1 MSSRLHR
8 KPGHP
13 YYIYALDYRETSSG
27 ICALHYLCH
36 ALNLEGFEAYVTG
49 TNVRNEQ
56 LKTPL
61 LTDEVIERHAAEQ
74 RVPIAVYP
82 EVVTGNPLNAQS
94 VVRYMLNREGV
105 INGNKVEAGEK
116 DLFFYYSSAFTPT
129 ISGQFDF
136 LTVPVLDT
144 EIFTTPKIQYPRVVS
159 YLYLNR
165 IPVEAV
171 DFSLLPEDVE
181 ILSMATPLSHDQLA
195 RKLQVAKTLYSF
207 ELSGTCTVAMLC
219 GCPAVKLNLPG
230 FEHLGFSEQNLAV
243 LKGAGFSRST
253 ELDAI
258 EAARQSL
265 PRVAEVYEE
274 IEREFW
280 QQLSVFSEKTQQQAA
295 VLKLES
301 RSVVRSWLND
311 RFLNEVQR
319 RHVTERFNMGAALS
333 LGVFIRA
340 FGSDDEKIS
349 ATLASLRNASVA
361 QNLSILPVL
370 LCDKDAILGGHN
382 CPVIVLDDA
391 FLVDSLNAYILAGEF
406 DWFIIVDAGCVFL
419 DSGLLILALD
429 LLVASESCMA
439 VYADEAIKQG
449 EVELGLSLRPDLNL
463 DMLLSFPSS
472 ISPRWIFR
480 RSSLVALSGFSSAY
494 GNSYELEYQ
503 LRLLQCAG
511 LNSVAHVSEPLLVVE
526 PIILQD
532 DHFERCVIAEHLRAR
547 AYPDARILSLLPGRY
562 QVDYGH
568 SQQSFVSIIVVVKDR
583 LPQVQRCV
591 ETVLEKTRYANYEI
605 LLVDD
610 DNSSAAVQDWLNG
623 VKELQLEQL
632 RVLKFEAKILRA
644 GLCNQAALQARGE
657 FLLWL
662 DDGIAILEEDWLEQ
676 LLNHGFRPEVGAVGA
691 KLIAN
696 GKIHHAGLV
705 LGLSGPA
712 GRVFEGATLEE
723 SGYMQRL
730 QIDQNYLALSR
741 ECLLL
746 RKDLF
751 LQVGGYEEDP
761 RFLPWLGADLCL
773 RLHELGYLSVWTP
786 RARLL
791 INHIPVGSTN
801 SQDDAFY
808 ERWLPLVARDSAYN
822 RNFSLVDPGGFQLAN
837 SNLSWRPTE
846 SWHPLPIVLGHHMD
860 NYGCGNYRVIQPL
873 QAMRC
878 EGLVEGMLSMDFL
891 EVPDLE
897 RYSPDIVVVQC
908 QVGDER
914 LEAMRR
920 MQKFSQAFK
929 VYELDDYLP
938 NIPVKSIYRQFMPKD
953 IIKTLRRGFSFVDR
967 LVVSTPALAEA
978 YAGLHSDIRVVG
990 NRLPVKWWG
999 NLSGQRRV
1007 GAKPRVGW
1015 AGGISHT
1022 GDLELL
1028 VDVVKELAGEV
1039 EWVFF
1044 GMCPEKLMPYV
1055 KEFHVGVP
1063 IEQYPSALAKL
1074 NLDLAV
1080 APLEQNFFN
1089 ECKSNLRL
1097 LEYGACGFPVVCSD
1111 VRCYRENDL
1120 PVTRVKNRFR
1130 DWVEAI
1136 RMHLADLEATAKAG
1150 DELRIAVLNDWM
1162 LQGEHLNVWQ
1172 KAWSPD

>member
-49 TNVRNEQ
+49 ANVRNEQ

-61 LTDEVIERHAAEQ
+61 LTDEVMERHATEQ

-82 EVVTGNPLNAQS
+82 EVVTGNPLGAQS

-105 INGNKVEAGEK
+105 INGNKVEAGEN

-129 ISGQFDF
+129 TSGEYDF

-144 EIFTTPKIQYPRVVS
+144 EIFTIPKIQYPRTVS

-165 IPVEAV
+165 IPIEAV
-171 DFSLLPEDVE
+171 DFSLLPENVE

-195 RKLQVAKTLYSF
+195 KKLQVANVLYSF

-230 FEHLGFSEQNLAV
+230 FEHLGFSEQNLGV
-243 LKGAGFSRST
+243 LKGAGYSRST
-253 ELDAI
+253 DSDAI

-265 PRVAEVYEE
+265 PRVVEVYEE

-280 QQLSVFSEKTQQQAA
+280 RQLSVFSEKTQRQAA

-301 RSVVRSWLND
+301 RSVVRSWLRD
-311 RFLNEVQR
+311 RVLNEVQR
-319 RHVTERFNMGAALS
+319 HHVKERLNKGAVPS
-333 LGVFIRA
+333 VGIFIRT
-340 FGSDDEKIS
+340 FGSDNEKVS
-349 ATLASLRNASVA
+349 TTLASLRTGNAA
-361 QNLSILPVL
+361 QYLRVLPVL
-370 LCDKDAILGGHN
+370 LCDEGDFFGDHD
-382 CPVIVLDDA
+382 CPVVGVDNA
-391 FLVDSLNAYILAGEF
+391 FSIDLLNAYISTGEF
-406 DWFIIVDAGCVFL
+406 DWFIVVDAGCAFL

-429 LLVASESCMA
+429 ILVAPESCMA
-439 VYADEAIKQG
+439 IYADEAIKQG

-463 DMLLSFPSS
+463 DLLLSFPSS

-480 RSSLVALSGFSSAY
+480 RNSLVAQGGFSTDS
-494 GNSYELEYQ
+494 GRSYELEYQ
-503 LRLLQCAG
+503 LRLLQCTG
-511 LNSVAHVSEPLLVVE
+511 LHSVAHVSEPLLIVE

-532 DHFERCVIAEHLRAR
+532 DECERRVIAKHLAERG
-547 AYPDARILSLLPGRY
+547 YPDARVLSSLPGRY
-562 QVDYGH
+562 QLDYGH
-568 SQQSFVSIIVVVKDR
+568 SRQSFVSIIVVVKDR
-583 LPQVQRCV
+583 LPQVQRCI

-605 LLVDD
+605 LLIDN
-610 DNSSAAVQDWLNG
+610 DNSSAAVQEWLNG
-623 VKELQLEQL
+623 IKELQLEQL
-632 RVLKFEAKILRA
+632 RVLNFETGTFRA
-644 GLCNQAALQARGE
+644 SLCNQAALQARGE

-662 DDGIAILEEDWLEQ
+662 EDGIAILEEDWLGQ

-712 GRVFEGATLEE
+712 GRVFEGATLED

-730 QIDQNYLALSR
+730 QVDQNYLALSH
-741 ECLLL
+741 ECLIL

-751 LQVGGYEEDP
+751 LEVGGYEEDP
-761 RFLPWLGADLCL
+761 RFLPWIGADLCL
-773 RLHELGYLSVWTP
+773 RLHELGYLIVWTP
-786 RARLL
+786 QARLL
-791 INHIPVGSTN
+791 INHIPMNSTI

-808 ERWLPLVARDSAYN
+808 ERWLPLVGRDSAYN
-822 RNFSLVDPGGFQLAN
+822 RNLSLVDSGGFQLAN
-837 SNLSWRPTE
+837 SNLSWRPTR
-846 SWHPLPIVLGHHMD
+846 SWHPLPVVLGHHMD

-873 QAMRC
+873 NAMKH

-891 EVPDLE
+891 EIPDLE
-897 RYSPDIVVVQC
+897 RYSPDIIVVQC

-938 NIPVKSIYRQFMPKD
+938 NLPVKSIYRQFMPKD

-978 YAGLHSDIRVVG
+978 YAGLHSDIRVVE
-990 NRLPVKWWG
+990 NRLPIDWWG
-999 NLSGQRRV
+999 DLSGQRRV

-1111 VRCYRENDL
+1111 VRCYRENNL

-1136 RMHLADLEATAKAG
+1136 RMHLADLGAAAKSG